1 MTAFGASIAFFLLV
15 YAVAIG
21 LWGMISGRREGVEN
35 KFADLAVQVRMA
47 DSAAEGGA
55 PPQDRNAT
63 RALLQWARKHI
74 PQPDVD
80 NPRVEKLAQ
89 ELVMAGFRQSS
100 LFTFEVV
107 RVLGALGLA
116 LVGAAVGWF
125 VSGGGSNIFVCA
137 FAGLAL
143 GFMGP
148 SYYLKR
154 RARLRQGAIANEL
167 SDALDLL
174 VVSVEA
180 GLGLNEA
187 IKVVGTEA
195 ERQDQEIGRELA
207 LVAAEV
213 SAGRTMGEALRSLAE
228 RSAVEDVKPL
238 AATLIQSEQL
248 GSKIG
253 PALRAS
259 ADALR
264 AKRRLRAEENAQKLS
279 VKILVPLVLLVL
291 PAMLMLIIGPAMIQI
306 VRTLRS

>member
-1 MTAFGASIAFFLLV
+1 MTAFGASLAFFLLV
-15 YAVAIG
+15 YAAAIG
-21 LWGMISGRREGVEN
+21 LWGIISGRRGGAQD
-35 KFADLAVQVRMA
+35 KFADLAVQVRIA
-47 DSAAEGGA
+47 ESAAEGGA
-55 PPQDRNAT
+55 LSPDRNAT
-63 RALLQWARKHI
+63 RAMLHWARKHI

-89 ELVMAGFRQSS
+89 ELVMAGFRQSD

-116 LVGAAVGWF
+116 LVGAAVGWLA
-125 VSGGGSNIFVCA
+125 SGVGSNVFVCA
-137 FAGLAL
+137 FAGLAV
-143 GFMGP
+143 GFMAP
-148 SYYLKR
+148 SYYIKR
-154 RARLRQGAIANEL
+154 RARLRQATIANEL

-306 VRTLRS
+306 ARTLRS